1 VIRFLRTPML
11 QQSLLY
17 GVPTILAGWVLLS
30 LWAPR
35 KEST

>member
-1 VIRFLRTPML
+1 
-11 QQSLLY
+11 LY

-35 KEST
+35 KTGGRAPRRTADAE